1 MNEAIFPLLGTA
13 FVMLVV
19 LPACALVAKL
29 ILATLERDALSGPF
43 HGLGLRYLLL
53 TGSTVLPLAWFLS
66 AGMHQAESGQ
76 SMLACL
82 FDHETT
88 ARCFE
93 PGLFVLTMFAVML
106 ALGVQRLRRLFA
118 GNIPRPLALADEDE
132 VLRARLEQ
140 IIAAH
145 PGLQLLRVR
154 VTTAPEFSIA
164 TSGLLRPV
172 VLVGT
177 AFASRVPDDVLAS
190 ALGHEREHVRSLD
203 PLRYL
208 LLELALALNPF
219 GRALLQPHVARWY
232 GAREAHCDRTA
243 VVGGCAALPLAEA
256 IVQAARPTA
265 PHVPALGAHDA
276 KLLELRVKLLFAFA
290 ERCPARCCRHESSA
304 VPVAF
309 LLLLLTLL
317 LPHQTSTAALDA
329 LHTGSEHALAHFW
342 R

>member
-43 HGLGLRYLLL
+43 HGLALRYLLL

-93 PGLFVLTMFAVML
+93 PGLFVLTMLAVML
-106 ALGVQRLRRLFA
+106 ALGVHRLRRLFA
-118 GNIPRPLALADEDE
+118 GNVPHACEDE
-132 VLRARLEQ
+132 VVRARLEQ

-145 PGLQLLRVR
+145 PGLRSLRLR
-154 VTTAPEFSIA
+154 VTTDPEFSIA

-208 LLELALALNPF
+208 VLELALALNPF
-219 GRALLQPHVARWY
+219 GRAFLQPHVARWY

-243 VVGGCAALPLAEA
+243 VAGGCAALPLAEA